1 MRAETYASRGETTT
15 VVPRSRAS
23 ARISSGGMLAF
34 GVTSSETPSSI
45 ARRWA
50 SARSPTTIT
59 SSDPIGVGA
68 EPIAMVLTQ
77 TRPPISLS
85 SPATI
90 SPSSTWTIGPTVV
103 GASPRLEAS
112 RDSRMYLLA
121 RARIVT
127 TPASAPSSST
137 IGIRSRLPFAIA
149 SPTSL
154 TGSLWCDTG
163 KVSRITS
170 LARSITWGRKSG
182 AGAPLR
188 SSTQRV

>member
-1 MRAETYASRGETTT
+1 
-15 VVPRSRAS
+15 
-23 ARISSGGMLAF
+23 
-34 GVTSSETPSSI
+34 
-45 ARRWA
+45 
-50 SARSPTTIT
+50 
-59 SSDPIGVGA
+59 
-68 EPIAMVLTQ
+68 
-77 TRPPISLS
+77 
-85 SPATI
+85 
-90 SPSSTWTIGPTVV
+90 
-103 GASPRLEAS
+103 
-112 RDSRMYLLA
+112 MYLLA

-137 IGIRSRLPFAIA
+137 IGTRSKFPFAIA